1 MNAREGAAVDVFSA
15 FPGAIV
21 SGVWQIAGYQA
32 GTLIGAEFNATEA
45 INLDVIVDEGDDTNI
60 NSGSN
65 AQPIDADLL
74 LYAKPEQLPTTNP
87 RALVA
92 GYLIHDSENDDY
104 FAIVDASLGKN
115 QDTGELEH
123 VELLIKQTDVV
134 RSE

>member
-21 SGVWQIAGYQA
+21 SNVWQIAGYQA

>member
-15 FPGAIV
+15 FPRAIV
-21 SGVWQIAGYQA
+21 SNVWQIAAYQA